1 MTQLLVS
8 VTNIAEAQM
17 ALENGV
23 DIIDLK
29 NPVAGAL
36 GALPL
41 DQIEAIVDFVSGR
54 KLLSATI
61 GDVPMQPQLIFDS
74 VAKLTNIKV
83 DFIKI
88 GFFPTD
94 DYQATLDRLKTITAK
109 GVKLVA
115 VLFAEYQYSD
125 TLIRSIQQAGF
136 NGVMLDTVRK
146 DGNTFMYHRFAVD
159 CKEFAKKVLE
169 LGMSFGLAGSLQL
182 QHVVAAK
189 KLNPTYIGFRGGV
202 CDEDKREFGLNSGKI
217 EQYVKHCKFVV

>member
-1 MTQLLVS
+1 MTQLLIS
-8 VTNIAEAQM
+8 VTSVAEAQV

-29 NPVAGAL
+29 EPAAGAL

-41 DQIEAIVDFVSGR
+41 NQIEAIIDFVNGQ
-54 KLLSATI
+54 KLVSATI
-61 GDVPMQPQLIFDS
+61 GDVPMQAEVIFDC
-74 VAKLTNIKV
+74 VTKLANTKV

-88 GFFPTD
+88 GFFQRD
-94 DYQATLDRLKTITAK
+94 NYQSTLDKLKSITAK
-109 GVKLVA
+109 GVKLIA
-115 VLFAEYQYSD
+115 VLFAEYEYSD
-125 TLIRSIQQAGF
+125 GLIKAIQQAGF
-136 NGVMLDTVRK
+136 NGVMLDTVQK
-146 DGNTFMYHRFAVD
+146 NGNTFMYHRSAVD

-217 EQYVKHCKFVV
+217 RAIRKAL

>member
-1 MTQLLVS
+1 MTQLLIS
-8 VTNIAEAQM
+8 VTNVAEAQM
-17 ALENGV
+17 ALENSV

-29 NPVAGAL
+29 DPVAGAL

-41 DQIEAIVDFVSGR
+41 DQIEAIVDFVRGR

-115 VLFAEYQYSD
+115 VLFAEYQYPD
-125 TLIRSIQQAGF
+125 TLIGSIQQAGF
-136 NGVMLDTVRK
+136 NGVMLDTAQK
-146 DGNTFMYHRFAVD
+146 DGNTFMYYHSALT

-169 LGMSFGLAGSLQL
+169 FGMSFGLAGSLQL
-182 QHVVAAK
+182 QHVVTIK
-189 KLNPTYIGFRGGV
+189 ELNPTYIGFRGGV
-202 CDEDKREFGLNSGKI
+202 CEENKREFCLNSDKI
-217 EQYVKHCKFVV
+217 RAIRKAL

>member
-8 VTNIAEAQM
+8 VTSIAEAQI

-29 NPVAGAL
+29 DPAKGAL

-41 DQIEAIVDFVSGR
+41 NQIEAIVNFIDER

-61 GDVPMQPQLIFDS
+61 GDLPMQPQLIFDS
-74 VAKLTNIKV
+74 VGKLTNIKV

-136 NGVMLDTVRK
+136 NGVMLDTAQK
-146 DGNTFMYHRFAVD
+146 DGNTFMYYHSALT

-169 LGMSFGLAGSLQL
+169 FGMSFGLAGSLQL
-182 QHVVAAK
+182 QHVVGAK
-189 KLNPTYIGFRGGV
+189 ELNPTYIGFRGGV
-202 CDEDKREFGLNSGKI
+202 CEENKREFCLNSDKI
-217 EQYVKHCKFVV
+217 RAIRKAL